1 MKATSTALFVAV
13 LAALLLVWAGVSC
26 AQPRTDD
33 IVPLSVGKGVLGLGV
48 DVGPYRLFEP
58 STSVGLD
65 LRLRWPT
72 ALTPGESGVEPYL
85 SVGPTLFVTD
95 PDQLTRMADP
105 RADTTLGLGVR
116 AGAGMTWTLDP
127 HALLYGEYHLTRG
140 ASERLLPLGRS
151 ATDVSGF
158 DLLYGV
164 RLRF

>member
-1 MKATSTALFVAV
+1 M
-13 LAALLLVWAGVSC
+13 AG

-33 IVPLSVGKGVLGLGV
+33 IPSLSLGKGAVGVGV

-58 STSVGLD
+58 STAVGLD

-72 ALTPGESGVEPYL
+72 PLTTGETSAVEPYL

-95 PDQLTRMADP
+95 PDLLARMADP